1 MIGRAK
7 KNIHTLH
14 FLFLI
19 VVKKISR
26 IKDNRI
32 YSKITLFSSKREII
46 YINPKKNLLKKT
58 HTDMHLFGLC
68 CKFFT
73 QMTISFIKI
82 ILTLFSYYKVIM
94 NTFHFGPKHLYI
106 FSFG

>member
-1 MIGRAK
+1 
-7 KNIHTLH
+7 
-14 FLFLI
+14 
-19 VVKKISR
+19 
-26 IKDNRI
+26 
-32 YSKITLFSSKREII
+32 
-46 YINPKKNLLKKT
+46 
-58 HTDMHLFGLC
+58 MHLFGLC